1 MSSIWFDV
9 TTIVHW
15 RRPPVGVVR
24 VEAECF
30 KYFARQ
36 NDPRVRFCHF
46 NKLEGIFHEISGEF
60 VKQVLAE
67 VQKASVSAHIP
78 DLATSEAT
86 SESRLKDLTKKTIKR
101 LPVRLRS
108 STFALGKRGAP
119 LVRTALSGVRRGRQ
133 LARKVSQRLASW
145 GAPDPEI
152 AGGDAGPQPTVFHSG
167 DVYISIGLDWD
178 QKDLTA
184 LYRLKTA
191 LGLRV
196 ILFCYD
202 LIPVLFPQLCVQEV
216 AATFTRYFV
225 DVAWC
230 ADRILCISEASRRDL
245 AALLTSAHAPTPD
258 LPVIRLGSDLTVAP
272 GQAGV
277 VVRPFTSKPYLLFV
291 STLERRKNHEVIYRA
306 LVRMVEAGR
315 AELPEVVFVG
325 MRGWGV
331 NDFLNDLALD
341 PRVKG
346 KIHVLNHVSDAEL
359 AELYKGAYFTL
370 YPSLYEGWG
379 LPLAEALAY
388 GKFALASNSSSL
400 PEVGGTLVEYIDPWE
415 TNRWAERIAY
425 YLDNP
430 EAVAA
435 REAAIREQFRTHTWE
450 ETGRALFQSAV
461 EIGASATLR

>member
-1 MSSIWFDV
+1 MSTIWFDV

-30 KYFARQ
+30 KYFEAQ
-36 NDPRVRFCHF
+36 NDPNVRFCHF
-46 NKLEGIFHEISGEF
+46 NKQTGIFHEIAGEF
-60 VKQVLAE
+60 VKRVLSA
-67 VQKASVSAHIP
+67 VQEASQSVPVP
-78 DLATSEAT
+78 DVGTLPATPEG
-86 SESRLKDLTKKTIKR
+86 RLKGLTKRTIER
-101 LPVRLRS
+101 LPAQLQRP
-108 STFALGKRGAP
+108 TFALGKRGAP
-119 LVRTALSGVRRGRQ
+119 LVRSALSGVNRSRQ
-133 LARKVSQRLASW
+133 LVRRVSNRVATW
-145 GAPDPEI
+145 GGPE
-152 AGGDAGPQPTVFHSG
+152 AEGLDAGPPASVFQSG

-184 LYRLKTA
+184 LYRLKAA

-202 LIPVLFPQLCVQEV
+202 LIPVLFPHLCVREV
-216 AATFTRYFV
+216 AATFARYFV

-230 ADRILCISEASRRDL
+230 ADRIFCISEASRRDL
-245 AALLTSAHAPTPD
+245 AALLTSAHAPTPE
-258 LPVIRLGSDLTVAP
+258 LPVITLGSNLTMPP
-272 GQAGV
+272 GSLPAA
-277 VVRPFTSKPYLLFV
+277 VRPFSGKRYLLFV

-306 LVRMVEAGR
+306 LVRMLEQGR
-315 AELPEVVFVG
+315 TELPEVVFVG
-325 MRGWGV
+325 MPGWGV

-359 AELYKGAYFTL
+359 AELYKGAYFTV

-379 LPLAEALAY
+379 LPLAEGLAY

-400 PEVGGTLVEYIDPWE
+400 PEVGGSLVEYIDPWE

-435 REAAIREQFRTHTWE
+435 RESAIRTEFRVHTWE
-450 ETGRALFQSAV
+450 QTGQTLYESAI
-461 EIGASATLR
+461 EISASTTLR